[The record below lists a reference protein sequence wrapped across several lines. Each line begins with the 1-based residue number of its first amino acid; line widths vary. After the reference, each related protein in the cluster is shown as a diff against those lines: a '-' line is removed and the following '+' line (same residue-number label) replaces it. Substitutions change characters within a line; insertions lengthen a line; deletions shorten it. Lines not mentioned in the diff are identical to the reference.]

1 MDRREFLAAA
11 VAVPT
16 AASIDGL
23 DSIAPTGPVGR
34 IGLTEIAQV
43 RDSAVAVK
51 RGDMRWGGG
60 LGFDA
65 ALVESRRAR
74 SLLDARCPDDLRSDL
89 AVAVGWLTCNA
100 GFMAFDIDR
109 YRDASRL
116 WQVAQR
122 CAVDAD
128 NWSLNA
134 RVLGSM
140 ARQAMWLDQ
149 PDDAR
154 GLLDHALDG
163 DTRGLLGPTE
173 LAMLWALKARS
184 IAQLGE
190 ADATERAIGT
200 ADHYFSLRDLD
211 ECTDRPWVAHYSHAH
226 HWGDTGLAWDRL
238 AQAGLSAH
246 AVVEA
251 GGRHQAAA
259 DSHGLDAA
267 RSHALSLV
275 ALAKLDTAVGDLD
288 RGVQVGHLAVEAA
301 ERVRSGR
308 VREDLVRLRETTV
321 GHQGRTDVAELRER
335 IADAL
340 LAA

>member
-1 MDRREFLAAA
+1 MDRREFLTAA
-11 VAVPT
+11 VVVP
-16 AASIDGL
+16 AATSIDGL
-23 DSIAPTGPVGR
+23 DSIAPTSPVGR
-34 IGLTEIAQV
+34 IGETEIAQV
-43 RDSAVAVK
+43 RDTAVAVK

-60 LGFDA
+60 PGFDA
-65 ALVESRRAR
+65 ALVEARRAR
-74 SLLDARCPDDLRSDL
+74 SLLDARCRDELRSDL
-89 AVAVGWLTCNA
+89 AVAVGWLTSNA

-122 CAVDAD
+122 CAVDVG
-128 NWSLNA
+128 NWSLNT

-140 ARQAMWLDQ
+140 ARQALW
-149 PDDAR
+149 
-154 GLLDHALDG
+154 LDHAD
-163 DTRGLLGPTE
+163 DAIGLLEHAIEGDRGGQLTPTE
-173 LAMLWALKARS
+173 LAMVWALRS
-184 IAQLGE
+184 RAHAQLGDV
-190 ADATERAIGT
+190 DATERAIGT
-200 ADHYFSLRDLD
+200 ADHFFSLRDID
-211 ECTDRPWVAHYSHAH
+211 ECTDRPWAAHYSHAH

-238 AQAGLSAH
+238 ALAGLSPH
-246 AVVEA
+246 AIIEA

-259 DSHGLDAA
+259 DGHGTDAA

-288 RGVQVGHLAVEAA
+288 RGVQMGHLAVDAA

-308 VREDLVRLRETTV
+308 VREDLVRLRETTLA
-321 GHQGRTDVAELRER
+321 HQGRSDVAELRER

>member
-16 AASIDGL
+16 AASVDGL

-74 SLLDARCPDDLRSDL
+74 SLLDARCPDDLRADL

-122 CAVDAD
+122 CALDAD

-140 ARQAMWLDQ
+140 ARQALWLDQ
-149 PDDAR
+149 ADDAK
-154 GLLDHALDG
+154 GLLDHALAG
-163 DTRGLLGPTE
+163 DTSGQLVPTE
-173 LAMLWALKARS
+173 LAMLWALTARAH
-184 IAQLGE
+184 AQLGD
-190 ADATERAIGT
+190 AHATERAIGT

-238 AQAGLSAH
+238 AQTGLSAH
-246 AVVEA
+246 AIVEA

-259 DSHGLDAA
+259 DSHGVDAA

-288 RGVQVGHLAVEAA
+288 RGVQMGHLAVEAA